1 MSKNAESKL
10 IEHVNIARNYQR
22 SIRIDIDYGR
32 SDALDGYICHGTA
45 TQVLEN
51 MILQLKETN
60 QGAFTWTGPFGG
72 GKSSLALTLASA
84 IGRNKAIRTK
94 AASVIHKDKFPLIE
108 EVLPVKKGGW
118 LVIPVVGKR
127 GSVVQE
133 IYRTFSAAK
142 GIEQK
147 SDTRKL
153 TPTSLVEM
161 LVNASQDKTND
172 GVLLLID
179 EMGKFL
185 EASAS
190 GGDDVYFFQ
199 ELAEAAARTS
209 GRLVVIGILHQAFK
223 QYASRLG
230 LDSRDDWAK
239 VQGRYVDIPFVAASD
254 EVVELVGQAIQSDAS
269 HSETVAI
276 AKSVAEVIRHR
287 RQNIGSDF
295 YKSLD
300 RCWPLHPAMA
310 TLLGPISKRQFGQNE
325 RSTFG
330 FLSSVEPKGFRAFL
344 NDTKLEKYSYYRPDH
359 YWDFLRANLEP
370 AILASADSHRWA
382 QAVEVVERAEAR
394 GTDLHISLIKNI
406 AVIDLFRNGSGLVAD
421 AQALCSLHPTVK
433 SNAIEDALA
442 DLNRWKMA
450 VFRKHLGSW
459 SVFEGSDFD
468 IDAAISKVRSTLP
481 GLDFANLQ
489 KLANLHPIVAKRHY
503 HEKGTLRWMGVTL
516 CHLDSLAKHIESFQ
530 PNAGEFGQ
538 FVLVFPPGR
547 DSVPRSVLKKVS
559 SIVEAVESGRPPIV
573 VGLPDNFA
581 QIHELGLELVSLEQV
596 RNRPEL
602 EGDSVA
608 RREVDARLV
617 AISTDLEEAFKVA
630 FVHAT
635 WVGQGIEKGDRL
647 KLSVLASNL
656 ADSTFSMAPVI
667 MNELVNRDSLS
678 SNSVKAR
685 RDLMHLMVKQEN
697 KEALGMEGF
706 PAERGLYE
714 SILRV
719 TGFHAHNEEG
729 NWQFVLPKSGV
740 TKQFVSLWKIA
751 RKMFSKKSGRLP
763 IVDIYK
769 AWASAPYGVRAG
781 MHPILL
787 LLYVLTQ
794 KESVAIYKDGVFV
807 PELNDIW
814 IDELLQDAKRFSL
827 GWVEIDEERT
837 TILKG
842 IAKIVGSLKNKTI
855 NSDPLEAARA
865 LVATVY
871 ELPIWTQKTLRLSKV
886 AIDVRDS
893 LLRASDPHK
902 ILFLDLANT
911 LGADTSSKYIKALE
925 KPIRE
930 LIFAY
935 DLMLEDGKKSLL
947 ESVDATSDDLENL
960 RSRAAELK
968 NISGDFRLDALI
980 ARLAEFD
987 GSNLA
992 IEGILSLAAN
1002 KPVRD
1007 WNDRDI
1013 DSSILTVA
1021 EWGLKFRQLETLASV
1036 RGRNPSREAFAVVI
1050 GAGKEG
1056 KTLSRTFDISE
1067 KQKPVVKDLAAKILQ
1082 QLSGKEHKAEV
1093 ILAALAEAGMSVVES
1108 NGAGG

>member
-1 MSKNAESKL
+1 MSKNVGSKL
-10 IEHVNIARNYQR
+10 IEHVSIARNYQR

-32 SDALDGYICHGTA
+32 ADALDGYICHGTA

-60 QGAFTWTGPFGG
+60 QRAFTWTGPFGG
-72 GKSSLALTLASA
+72 GKSSLALTLASS
-84 IGRNKAIRTK
+84 IGRNKSIRSK
-94 AASVIHKDKFPLIE
+94 AGVVINKDKFPLMD

-118 LVIPVVGKR
+118 LVVPVVGKR

-133 IYRTFSAAK
+133 IYRAFSVAT
-142 GIEQK
+142 GVEQK
-147 SDTRKL
+147 IDARKL
-153 TPTSLVEM
+153 TPTSLIET
-161 LVNASQDKTND
+161 LVNASQDKTYD

-209 GRLVVIGILHQAFK
+209 GRFVVVGILHQAFK

-254 EVVELVGQAIQSDAS
+254 EVVELVGQAVQSS
-269 HSETVAI
+269 VPHSESTSI

-287 RQNIGSDF
+287 RQNISSEF

-300 RCWPLHPAMA
+300 YCWPLHPAMA

-344 NDTKLEKYSYYRPDH
+344 NETILEKYSYYRPDH

-382 QAVEVVERAEAR
+382 QAVEAVERAEAR

-421 AQALCSLHPTVK
+421 SSILSSLHPTVK
-433 SNAIEDALA
+433 ADALEKALA
-442 DLNRWKMA
+442 DLSRWKMA
-450 VFRKHLGSW
+450 VFRKHMGSW

-468 IDAAISKVRSTLP
+468 IDAAIAQVRATLP
-481 GLDFANLQ
+481 GLDFTGLQ

-503 HEKGTLRWMGVTL
+503 HETGTLRWMGVTL
-516 CHLDSLAKHIESFQ
+516 CHMDSLAKHIESFV
-530 PNAGEFGQ
+530 PTGGEFGQ
-538 FVLVFPPGR
+538 FVLVFPPGK
-547 DSVPRSVLKKVS
+547 DSVPRSIIKKMSNLVDA
-559 SIVEAVESGRPPIV
+559 IDPMAPPII

-596 RNRPEL
+596 RKRPEL

-608 RREVDARLV
+608 RREVEARFV

-635 WVGQGIEKGDRL
+635 WVGRGIEKGERL

-656 ADSTFSMAPVI
+656 ASQTFNAAPVI

-685 RDLMHLMVKQEN
+685 RDLMHLMVKRED
-697 KEALGMEGF
+697 KEALGIDGF

-719 TGFHAHNEEG
+719 TGFHVQNDEG
-729 NWQFVLPKSGV
+729 NWQFVLPKNGA
-740 TKQFVSLWKIA
+740 TKQFVPLWKAA
-751 RKMFSKKSGRLP
+751 RKLFPKKNGRLP
-763 IVDIYK
+763 VAEIYK
-769 AWASAPYGVRAG
+769 TWESAPYGVRAG

-807 PELNDIW
+807 PELSDIW
-814 IDELLQDAKRFSL
+814 VDELLQDAKRFSL

-842 IAKIVGSLKNKTI
+842 IAKIVGSLKHKTI

-871 ELPIWTQKTLRLSKV
+871 ELPAWTQKTLRLSKV
-886 AIDVRDS
+886 AIEVRDS

-902 ILFLDLANT
+902 ILFVDLANT
-911 LGADTSSKYIKALE
+911 LGAENSNKYIKALE

-930 LIFAY
+930 LISAY
-935 DLMLEDGKKSLL
+935 DLMLEDGAKALL
-947 ESVDATSDDLENL
+947 ESIDCGSDELENL
-960 RSRAAELK
+960 RSRASGLK
-968 NISGDFRLDALI
+968 NISGDFRLDAFI

-1007 WNDRDI
+1007 WSDRDI
-1013 DSSILTVA
+1013 DSSLLTVA

-1036 RGRNPSREAFAVVI
+1036 RGRNPGREAFAVVI

-1056 KTLSRTFDISE
+1056 KTVSKTFDISE

-1108 NGAGG
+1108 NGRGG